1 MYLVIVQKII
11 KSNKIYPDCM
21 SNDKIESERKY
32 ECHRCWLEMKKEEVE
47 TFGPNII
54 IDVCPKCK
62 GIWLDKGE
70 LGKLLKD
77 KKLTNYLT
85 KHIGTKSRS
94 PMICPRCGNT
104 MDIEKAEDI
113 EVDVCLTCNGVWLD
127 EGELE
132 KLKETSKEGFEPDEL
147 AKFEEKEEERLYKK
161 RNSSLNK
168 FFKKFTK

>member
-1 MYLVIVQKII
+1 
-11 KSNKIYPDCM
+11 M
-21 SNDKIESERKY
+21 SNSKIESERKY
-32 ECHRCWLEMKKEEVE
+32 ECHKCWVEMKKEEIE

-77 KKLTNYLT
+77 KELTNYLT

-94 PMICPRCGNT
+94 PMICPRCGNI
-104 MDIEKAEDI
+104 MDIEKAEEI
-113 EVDVCLTCNGVWLD
+113 EVDVCLTCKGVWLD

-132 KLKETSKEGFEPDEL
+132 KLKETSEKGFEPDEL
-147 AKFEEKEEERLYKK
+147 AKQEEIEEERIYKQ

-168 FFKKFTK
+168 FFRKITR